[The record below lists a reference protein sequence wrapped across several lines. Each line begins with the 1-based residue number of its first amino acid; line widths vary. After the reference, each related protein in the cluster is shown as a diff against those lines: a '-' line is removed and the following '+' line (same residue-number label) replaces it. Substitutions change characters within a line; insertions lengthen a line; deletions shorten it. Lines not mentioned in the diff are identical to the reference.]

1 MKIDK
6 RNPRHWLYL
15 ALFGLNVVLAAAAR
29 LVPRKRAHG
38 MRVVLYGHKLNGNL
52 LALYRQ
58 LCEQSNDVDAVT
70 FLTMDPAYH
79 RELRA
84 SGARSCLAIS
94 PRCIALLAR
103 ANAIISDHGLH
114 VMSMLLGRRDL
125 KFFDVWHGIPFKG
138 FDADD
143 FKMQHRF
150 DEVWVASPLMK
161 QLYVER
167 YGFAAEQVQV
177 TGYARTDRL
186 LTAKPDARAA
196 ITERLG
202 LGRANNERFVLF
214 APTWKQDAAARS
226 LYPFGMTERQFLS
239 VLAGL
244 CQRHNARV
252 LVRHHL
258 NAGLSDGSSLEGVA
272 YLPYALY
279 PDAEEILQ
287 ISDLLI
293 CDWSSIAFDYLL
305 LNRPTVFLDVEPPF
319 SKGFS
324 LDSSYRFGPVVA
336 TMEDLLSRVEQGLAW
351 PEQYQREF
359 GERHAAVR
367 TEIYGGSA
375 DGKSTAR
382 CLKRLAADLNA
393 DATGESSR

>member
-1 MKIDK
+1 MKVDR

-15 ALFGLNVVLAAAAR
+15 ALFGLNVLLTFAAR
-29 LVPRKRAHG
+29 LLVSRHKPGKY
-38 MRVVLYGHKLNGNL
+38 VVLYGHKLNGNL
-52 LALYRQ
+52 LALYRELDERCPQ
-58 LCEQSNDVDAVT
+58 VERVT

-79 RELRA
+79 RELSVR
-84 SGARSCLAIS
+84 GTRSCLAIS

-103 ANAIISDHGLH
+103 ADAVVSDHGLH
-114 VMSMLLGRRDL
+114 VMSLLLGRSDL

-143 FKMQHRF
+143 FRVQHRF

-161 QLYVER
+161 QFYVER
-167 YGFAAEQVQV
+167 YGFSPEQVQV
-177 TGYARTDRL
+177 TGYARTDQLVSAR
-186 LTAKPDARAA
+186 PEARAA
-196 ITERLG
+196 IKQRLG
-202 LGRANNERFVLF
+202 LGSANDERFVLF
-214 APTWKQDAAARS
+214 APTWKQDAADRS
-226 LYPFGMTERQFLS
+226 LYPFGMTEREFLS

-244 CQRHNARV
+244 CQRHAARL

-258 NAGLSDGSSLEGVA
+258 NARLSDGSCLDGVT
-272 YLPYALY
+272 YLPYAQY

-305 LNRPTVFLDVEPPF
+305 LDRPTVFLDVEPPF

-324 LDSSYRFGPVVA
+324 LDASYRFGPVVSG
-336 TMEDLLSRVEQGLAW
+336 MDELLHRVEQGLAR

-359 GERHAAVR
+359 GGRHAGVR
-367 TEIYGGSA
+367 AEVYGEIA
-375 DGKSTAR
+375 DGAASAR
-382 CLKRLAADLNA
+382 CRDRLCQQLSPAR
-393 DATGESSR
+393 ATA